1 MTKRG
6 RKNRTWEQWQKR
18 RSHHQIGKRLDS
30 PSTVDREF
38 MNGEI
43 LQTTDKACRK
53 YEVQELIGAFL
64 VLATTTYF
72 VGAAVFA
79 LYIKACAIWVLMK
92 EKLITAASLGTITFS
107 EQPRTSYWELV
118 FEYFVSHFWLTLSC
132 ASLWFL
138 GVILIRHGEA
148 CKEAI
153 KEALDD

>member
-6 RKNRTWEQWQKR
+6 RKNRTLEQWQKR

-43 LQTTDKACRK
+43 VQTTDKACRK
-53 YEVQELIGAFL
+53 YEVQELIGALL
-64 VLATTTYF
+64 VLATTPYF

-132 ASLWFL
+132 ASLWLL
-138 GVILIRHGEA
+138 GVVLIRHGQG
-148 CKEAI
+148 KEAI